1 MKKKRIVIVSCL
13 LLVLQIWVWVPVAYN
28 RAAVNT
34 ILPKRLV
41 NQLDDAAI
49 RENAHELEKL
59 GYAREAGEE
68 GEGRFIKNR
77 LGGEDLYVIL
87 RFTDKEAHKRTT
99 TCNDSWEMIIT
110 GENSLVIA
118 RVQSGTVSIS
128 LNAVDYNNEFIQ
140 NVHKELETLARLGD

>member
-68 GEGRFIKNR
+68 
-77 LGGEDLYVIL
+77 DLYVIL

-99 TCNDSWEMIIT
+99 TCNDSWEKIIT